1 MQDVL
6 IKDIANSTIK
16 SIPTWRI
23 DLTEKV
29 NENPIRFNSHIP
41 KEMQD
46 FQRWFVI
53 VKNLI
58 VNNAKNIIDKT
69 FVDKGF
75 ANDSSIAFLDD
86 LIFKFKLNNSV
97 VKAINNYDGICYV
110 NDANKRFIYR
120 FKNQNTQSEI
130 LLGEIISHGLD
141 SKYMNLKCPSCGK
154 KLNKHTRNF
163 AYKLEGNKAVITC
176 LPCAMNTNDLQ
187 TAKFIFGNFSCLMF
201 SLSKL
206 EQLNEKLAQEFSE
219 TNNFGKWFIL
229 NRFGLNMLLHFS
241 KGMHMMNFTNKS
253 FGGSDL
259 DFEINRILEQVQK
272 KRAVQFDNSLDDW
285 LINFKKESM
294 EKEVSNVED
303 NYGFIEALYNYQNV
317 IIAKKFSIDDMSK
330 ALPNELRSKLIRKDY

>member
-1 MQDVL
+1 MQDIL

-16 SIPTWRI
+16 GISTYRV

-29 NENPIRFNSHIP
+29 KENPIRFNSHIP

-46 FQRWFVI
+46 FQKWFVT

-154 KLNKHTRNF
+154 KLHKHIRNF
-163 AYKLEGNKAVITC
+163 AYKLEGNKTVITC

-187 TAKFIFGNFSCLMF
+187 TAKFIFGNFSFLMF
-201 SLSKL
+201 GLSKL
-206 EQLNEKLAQEFSE
+206 EQLNEKLTQKFNE
-219 TNNFGKWFIL
+219 TNDFNKWFIL
-229 NRFGLNMLLHFS
+229 NRFGLNMLLRFS
-241 KGMHMMNFTNKS
+241 KGMHMITPTANS
-253 FGGSDL
+253 FDGSEL
-259 DFEINRILEQVQK
+259 DFKINQILEQTQEK
-272 KRAVQFDNSLDDW
+272 KIVQFDDSFDDW
-285 LINFKKESM
+285 LINLKKEIM
-294 EKEVSNVED
+294 KKEAPDVRD
-303 NYGFIEALYNYQNV
+303 DYGFIKMLYNYQKV
-317 IIAKKFSIDDMSK
+317 IISKDFNIDDISK
-330 ALPNELRSKLIRKDY
+330 ALPNGLKNQLTRKDN